1 MTIQNTPFQA
11 APPPALARPQKPWLG
26 LCAAVLGFAL
36 CLKHALADTL
46 LPEDVPIQA
55 TVEVSVLIDEDR
67 FAPEVGLIENIPATS
82 LGFSPVAFS
91 RLTKLGNPSLTRLL
105 VQEGSGRLPVALRR
119 GLPKETASAKLDSCL
134 TLVFPDELTAASAVK
149 RLKTQ
154 TGVRYAAIQIP
165 STFSQAATADP
176 LFTGSLGSTP
186 FSRQWGMYAINAPA
200 AWNLIDGTAYV
211 GVADTG
217 IQVGHEDFADTTYG
231 NAFKAHLS
239 INVVPPTSSNVDE
252 RATASN
258 SVGHGTHVNGIIAV
272 RHNGVGAAGVCRG
285 CSLMVARIYKDT
297 TTPPG
302 IPAGAPAAAVSWL
315 TRAGAQVINLSLGR
329 PNDLS
334 SGVPFCTAP
343 LTANDAYCT
352 AIQQAEDYRTV
363 LVAAAGNNKA
373 TYMQFPAQDVRTV
386 SVGGLQVG
394 ETGGYEAWDQL
405 VRYDYPPV
413 SPSRSG
419 STLNETGNSGI
430 AALGGRP
437 AQIFAPARDIV
448 APMYAGYDWSPDV
461 RCGTSRYIV
470 PLTGGL
476 YFPPLDPNRADGF
489 LGSGSLEF
497 ENRYGICT
505 GTSMATPHVTG
516 TVALIRSAN
525 PLLNNADTTSTLMQ
539 NVSATPSGLPYPNAS
554 AAVQSSLSTNGGLTP
569 LFIFYSIEDNSY
581 FQTSVPQMGVVALL
595 QGPPT
600 MTASGGH
607 VQYGTFSA
615 LGSAVAGFTSFYDN
629 IVVPLPKGYSGD
641 NFIPRARIRVFTRPR
656 DGQGVVLTPLFRASY
671 VNPDIGNTTIRL
683 RHYAAAGS
691 TERDALDPALWRIDG
706 VEGYVYPASGAQ
718 PPGTSRILRGVNPTS
733 LNWVLFPESDLA
745 QWQSYGFTGA
755 ATVVGYTYLN

>member
-1 MTIQNTPFQA
+1 MQA
-11 APPPALARPQKPWLG
+11 A
-26 LCAAVLGFAL
+26 
-36 CLKHALADTL
+36 
-46 LPEDVPIQA
+46 
-55 TVEVSVLIDEDR
+55 VEVSVLIDEDL
-67 FAPEVGLIENIPATS
+67 FAPEVGLIENIPATT
-82 LGFSPVAFS
+82 LGFSPTAFS
-91 RLTKLGNPSLTRLL
+91 LLTKLGNPSSTRLL
-105 VQEGSGRLPVALRR
+105 IPEGSGRLPVALRR
-119 GLPKETASAKLDSCL
+119 GLPKETASAKLDSYL
-134 TLVFPDELTAASAVK
+134 TLVFPDELTAASAAK
-149 RLKTQ
+149 RLQTQ
-154 TGVRYAAIQIP
+154 AGVRYAAIQIP
-165 STFSQAATADP
+165 STFSQTATTDP

-200 AWNLIDGTAYV
+200 AWSLIDGTAYV

-258 SVGHGTHVNGIIAV
+258 SVGHGTHVNGIIAA
-272 RHNGVGAAGVCRG
+272 RHNGIGAAGVCRG
-285 CSLMVARIYKDT
+285 CSLMVARIYNGV
-297 TTPPG
+297 G
-302 IPAGAPAAAVSWL
+302 IPTSAPAAAVSWL

-329 PNDLS
+329 TNDLTLT
-334 SGVPFCTAP
+334 GPFCIESA
-343 LTANDAYCT
+343 TANDAYCT

-363 LVAAAGNNKA
+363 IVAAAGNDKA
-373 TYMQFPAQDVRTV
+373 KYMRFPAQDVRTI

-394 ETGGYEAWDQL
+394 MSGGYEAWDQL
-405 VRYDYPPV
+405 VPYNYPPL

-419 STLNETGNSGI
+419 SSNNEAGNNGI
-430 AALGGRP
+430 AAGGGQP

-448 APMYAGYDWSPDV
+448 APMYAGYNFSPDS
-461 RCGTSRYIV
+461 RCGSSRYIV
-470 PLTGGL
+470 PFTGGL
-476 YFPPLDPNRADGF
+476 YFPPLDPNGADGF
-489 LGSGSLEF
+489 LGSGSAEF
-497 ENRYGICT
+497 GNRYGICT

-539 NVSATPSGLPYPNAS
+539 NVSTTPSGLPYPNAS

-569 LFIFYSIEDNSY
+569 LFIFASIEDNSY

-615 LGSAVAGFTSFYDN
+615 LGSVVAGFTSFYDN
-629 IVVPLPKGYSGD
+629 IVVPLAKGYSGD

-656 DGQGVVLTPLFRASY
+656 DGQGVMLTPLFRASY

-683 RHYAAAGS
+683 RHYIAAGS

-706 VEGYVYPASGAQ
+706 VEGYIYPASGGQ
-718 PPGTSRILRGVNPTS
+718 PPGTSRIVRGFNATS

-745 QWQSYGFTGA
+745 QWQSYGFTGGT
-755 ATVVGYTYLN
+755 TVVGYTYLN